1 MTRAAGETINQDLK
15 EKKFKFSTKRVNKK
29 YITLIGVSGILGV
42 LLNSFLTLYLI
53 EKGLSFSQI
62 GLLFSVYLGTTAI
75 LDYPTGGLA
84 DKYGRRNIYIVGKL
98 FTSLSYFILFWGTSF
113 SVIIFSYVLKGIGSS
128 QLSGSLI
135 TWLGDTE
142 SKEVYKN
149 TLLRSKLISSVINLI
164 VPIIFIYLKL
174 ENIGYLILL
183 TAIVN
188 VITSVFV
195 IIFFKENYGS
205 SDKLRKTYVNV
216 IKLTLKEGKLRY
228 IIWINIAIYT
238 FFTIFI
244 FTWQPIAKNILGD
257 IKYIP
262 ILFGIYSIFLSLGSY
277 FIKLFH
283 EDTEKIS
290 FFIFFN
296 MALSFVFF
304 RVSNTMQN
312 IVPLVLALIF
322 FGLGSG
328 LAYILNLTYI
338 NNYAPSK
345 YKASI
350 FSLVSSIATIA
361 TFFIQI
367 ILGYIIEKSGFNITF
382 LIGIVIS
389 SLLLGSTL
397 RRKLQRT

>member
-1 MTRAAGETINQDLK
+1 MIGAVGEIISRNLK
-15 EKKFKFSTKRVNKK
+15 EKKFGFSQERVNKK
-29 YITLIGVSGILGV
+29 YIILVGVSGILGV

-62 GLLFSVYLGTTAI
+62 GLLFSVYLGTTAV

-98 FTSLSYFILFWGTSF
+98 FTSLSYFILFFGISF
-113 SVIIFSYVLKGIGSS
+113 PALIFSYVLKGIGSS

-142 SKEVYKN
+142 DKEVYKN
-149 TLLRSKLISSVINLI
+149 TLLRTKLISSIIKLI
-164 VPIIFIYLKL
+164 VPIIFVYLKL
-174 ENIGYLILL
+174 KNIGYLILL
-183 TAIVN
+183 TAVVDI
-188 VITSVFV
+188 ITSIFV

-205 SDKLRKTYVNV
+205 SDKLRKTYMNV

-244 FTWQPIAKNILGD
+244 FTWQPIAKDILGD

-262 ILFGIYSIFLSLGSY
+262 ILFGIYSIFLSFGSY

-290 FFIFFN
+290 LFIFCN

-304 RVSNTMQN
+304 SISNTVQN

-328 LAYILNLTYI
+328 LGYILNSTYI

-367 ILGYIIEKSGFNITF
+367 ILGYIIEKSGFNSSF

-389 SLLLGSTL
+389 SLLLGNIL
-397 RRKLQRT
+397 RRKFKRN

>member
-1 MTRAAGETINQDLK
+1 MIRAAREAINQNLK
-15 EKKFKFSTKRVNKK
+15 KKKFIFSQERVNKK
-29 YITLIGVSGILGV
+29 YVMLVGISGILGV

-62 GLLFSVYLGTTAI
+62 GVLFSVYLGTTAI

-84 DKYGRRNIYIVGKL
+84 DKYGRRNIYVVGKL
-98 FTSLSYFILFWGTSF
+98 FTSFSYFILFFGISF
-113 SVIIFSYVLKGIGSS
+113 PALIVSYVLKGIGSS

-142 SKEVYKN
+142 NKEMYKN
-149 TLLRSKLISSVINLI
+149 TLLRSKLISSVIKLI

-174 ENIGYLILL
+174 KNIGYLILL
-183 TAIVN
+183 TAIVD
-188 VITSVFV
+188 IIISIFV

-216 IKLTLKEGKLRY
+216 IRLTLKERKLRY

-262 ILFGIYSIFLSLGSY
+262 VLFGIYSIFLSFGSY

-296 MALSFVFF
+296 MVLSFIFF
-304 RVSNTMQN
+304 RISNAMEDLVSL
-312 IVPLVLALIF
+312 ILALIF
-322 FGLGSG
+322 FGKRSG
-328 LAYILNLTYI
+328 LGYILTSIYI

-367 ILGYIIEKSGFNITF
+367 ILGYIIEKNGFNSSF

-389 SLLLGSTL
+389 LLLLGNIL
-397 RRKLQRT
+397 RRKFNRD

>member
-113 SVIIFSYVLKGIGSS
+113 SVLIFSYVLKGIGSS

-328 LAYILNLTYI
+328 LAYILNSTYI

>member
-1 MTRAAGETINQDLK
+1 MIRAVGEIISQNLK
-15 EKKFKFSTKRVNKK
+15 EKKFGFSQERVNKK
-29 YITLIGVSGILGV
+29 YIILVGVSGILGV

-62 GLLFSVYLGTTAI
+62 GLLFSVYLGTTAV

-98 FTSLSYFILFWGTSF
+98 FTSLSYFILFFGISF
-113 SVIIFSYVLKGIGSS
+113 PALIFSYILKGIGSS

-142 SKEVYKN
+142 NKVVYKN
-149 TLLRSKLISSVINLI
+149 TLLRTKLISSIIKLI
-164 VPIIFIYLKL
+164 VPIVFIYLKL
-174 ENIGYLILL
+174 KNIGYLILL
-183 TAIVN
+183 TAVVDI
-188 VITSVFV
+188 ITSIFV

-205 SDKLRKTYVNV
+205 SDKLRKTYMNV
-216 IKLTLKEGKLRY
+216 IRFTFKDDKLRY

-244 FTWQPIAKNILGD
+244 FVWQPIAKDILGD

-262 ILFGIYSIFLSLGSY
+262 ILFGIYSISLSLGSY

-290 FFIFFN
+290 LFIFCN
-296 MALSFVFF
+296 MALSFIFF
-304 RVSNTMQN
+304 RISNTVQN
-312 IVPLVLALIF
+312 IVLLVSALIF

-328 LAYILNLTYI
+328 LAYIY
-338 NNYAPSK
+338 
-345 YKASI
+345 
-350 FSLVSSIATIA
+350 
-361 TFFIQI
+361 
-367 ILGYIIEKSGFNITF
+367 EFN
-382 LIGIVIS
+382 VY
-389 SLLLGSTL
+389 
-397 RRKLQRT
+397 